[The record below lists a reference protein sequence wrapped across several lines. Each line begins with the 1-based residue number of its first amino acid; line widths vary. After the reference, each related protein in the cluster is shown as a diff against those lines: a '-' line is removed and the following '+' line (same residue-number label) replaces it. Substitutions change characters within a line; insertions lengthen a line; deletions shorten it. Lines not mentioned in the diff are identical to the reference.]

1 MKEKKAL
8 EDQVLV
14 AREIDDTSALLG
26 MMFHEKCD
34 RQKWGHVG
42 NGAFALHDLGQ
53 MLEDTYFT
61 FLQKTLYDQFGG
73 RGTTPFRIVPELTF
87 MSAVCIPGKSD
98 FIGPFRQADQNLD
111 FERKILTCLYNV
123 NIDANF
129 ISQESLQFSADS
141 DSDDEGIYE
150 INDAP
155 AQATLFP
162 SHIFHRPKVNTG
174 DNGCNLFRITLQ
186 MGLFT
191 EKVDYERL
199 FPKDH
204 GTKTQKKGVS
214 AC

>member
-1 MKEKKAL
+1 MKEKKVS

-14 AREIDDTSALLG
+14 AKGGDDTSDLFG
-26 MMFHEKCD
+26 MRFHAQCE
-34 RQKWGHVG
+34 RHKWGHGG
-42 NGAFALHDLGQ
+42 NGAFGLHDLGQ
-53 MLEDTYFT
+53 VLEDTYFT

-73 RGTTPFRIVPELTF
+73 RGTTQFRIVPELTF
-87 MSAVCIPGKSD
+87 MSAVCIPEKSD
-98 FIGPFRQADQNLD
+98 FIGTFRQANQNLD

-129 ISQESLQFSADS
+129 ISQESLQFSTDS
-141 DSDDEGIYE
+141 GSGDEGVYE

-155 AQATLFP
+155 AQLTLFP

-174 DNGCNLFRITLQ
+174 ENGCNLFRITVQ
-186 MGLFT
+186 IGLLA
-191 EKVDYERL
+191 EKIDYERL

-214 AC
+214 AY